1 MHRLWRPGKTRPRSR
16 CAEKS
21 ELQGAAR
28 RLPNHLSIQLRDLG
42 RVRVYDL
49 LMSTFIEHIVKL
61 TNHRDRDLLELTLSK
76 ALIDL
81 LPLERI
87 VIARVV
93 REEGVSRW
101 LEVARLD
108 AKGGGR
114 VIDPQRVDFQTLV
127 KFEDASDRRQCLE
140 RRERVEVAWAGPEGP
155 RITLLPLF
163 SESRQEDA
171 GVLELHSDAALSHDS
186 LTLVDALRQI
196 YRNMYSLLEYSD
208 RDPLTGLLNRKSLDD
223 AFYSA
228 VLEDLEGTAPA
239 MDNATEQERRHHVP
253 ANYWLGSIS
262 IDNYGLISDKYG
274 FPAVQD
280 VSQHVARILSSTF
293 RTYDR
298 LYHFGGDSFGVL
310 MHCPDEALVL
320 SAFERLRASVEKT
333 RFPRVGRVTVSS
345 GFTTVRADDSPSSA
359 LDNTARAVDFVRRA
373 GGNKACSHL
382 GLVRR
387 GFFGPV
393 PVQSQEA
400 TTD

>member
-1 MHRLWRPGKTRPRSR
+1 MARRRPRR
-16 CAEKS
+16 PY
-21 ELQGAAR
+21 G
-28 RLPNHLSIQLRDLG
+28 HLRDLG

-49 LMSTFIEHIVKL
+49 SMSTFIEHIVKL

-127 KFEDASDRRQCLE
+127 KLEDASDRQQCLE
-140 RRERVEVAWAGPEGP
+140 NRERVEVAWAGPDGP

-163 SESRQEDA
+163 SDSRQEDA
-171 GVLELHSDAALSHDS
+171 GVLELHSDAALNHDS
-186 LTLVDALRQI
+186 LALVDALRQI

-228 VLEDLEGTAPA
+228 VLEDLDGITPGT
-239 MDNATEQERRHHVP
+239 DNAAEQERRHRVP
-253 ANYWLGSIS
+253 ANYWLGSIA
-262 IDNYGLISDKYG
+262 IDNYGLITDKHG
-274 FPAVQD
+274 FAAVQG
-280 VSQHVARILSSTF
+280 VLQQVARILSSTF

-320 SAFERLRASVEKT
+320 AAFERLRASIEKT
-333 RFPRVGRVTVSS
+333 RFPQVGRVTVSS
-345 GFTTVRADDSPSSA
+345 GFTTVRADDSPGSA
-359 LDNTARAVDFVRRA
+359 LDNTARAVDFARRG

-393 PVQSQEA
+393 PVLTQEA
-400 TTD
+400 TVD